1 MSKTKE
7 LLESI
12 VDRKP
17 SETAEIFAEALQEK
31 IKEKIAAHADVV
43 AENFFE
49 VEADDE
55 EEIQDDSDKNEE
67 ESD

>member
-31 IKEKIAAHADVV
+31 IREKILSHSDVV

-49 VEADDE
+49 TDSE
-55 EEIQDDSDKNEE
+55 EEVEESDTEE

>member
-1 MSKTKE
+1 MSKSKE

-17 SETAEIFAEALQEK
+17 SETAEIFAEALTEK
-31 IKEKIAAHADVV
+31 IKEKITAYSDVV

-49 VEADDE
+49 TDSDDE
-55 EEIQDDSDKNEE
+55 AVEDSEE
-67 ESD
+67 ESSDGQ